1 MLHQKLLLQ
10 LTRIDR
16 DENLNRYRPAEIG
29 MALEDVDTPA
39 LLLDLD
45 NFEFNI
51 QLMAD
56 LVKKFKINHR
66 PHAKTHKSPVVAQK
80 QIAAGAVGQCCQKV
94 AEAEIL
100 VAGGVNDI
108 LVSNQIVGR
117 RKLDRLAG
125 LARNAKIRVCVD
137 DNDNI
142 NQINAAARRFNSSIE
157 VLVEIDIGAGR
168 CGVIPGKTAVDL
180 AQSITKSSNLTFGGL
195 QAYQGRAQH
204 IRGFGE
210 RKLAIEKAGNL
221 VQKTI
226 NLLSEA
232 DLDCRLVTG
241 AGTGTFQFEAS
252 SGIWNELQ
260 AGSYCF
266 MDADYGLNLDETGEF
281 IDTFRNSLFIWS
293 TIMSHSAK
301 DRAVV
306 DAGHKAASV
315 DSGLPHVADLQ
326 DVTYVSASDEHGSL
340 ALGADA
346 IGVKIGQKIRLIPG
360 HCDPTVNLH
369 DWYIG
374 IRNGIVESIWSV
386 EARGAAF

>member
-1 MLHQKLLLQ
+1 MNK
-10 LTRIDR
+10 
-16 DENLNRYRPAEIG
+16 YRPAEIG

-45 NFEFNI
+45 AFEFNI
-51 QLMAD
+51 QLMAGFA
-56 LVKKFKINHR
+56 KKFGINHR

-100 VAGGVNDI
+100 VAGGVSDV

-125 LARNAKIRVCVD
+125 LARNANISVCVD
-137 DNDNI
+137 DQDNI
-142 NQINAAARRFNSSIE
+142 NQINAAAKRFNATID

-168 CGVIPGKTAVDL
+168 CGVVPGKAAVEL
-180 AQSITKSSNLTFGGL
+180 AQIIAKNSNLTFGGL

-210 RKLAIEKAGNL
+210 RKIAIEKAGKL
-221 VQKTI
+221 VQETI
-226 NLLSEA
+226 HLLSEA
-232 DLDCRLVTG
+232 GLECRLVTG
-241 AGTGTFQFEAS
+241 AGTGTFQFEAV

-266 MDADYGLNLDETGEF
+266 MDADYGLNLNETGEF
-281 IDTFRNSLFIWS
+281 INTFRNSLFIWS
-293 TIMSHSAK
+293 TIMSHPTK

-306 DAGHKAASV
+306 DAGHKATSIE
-315 DSGLPHVADLQ
+315 SGLPLVADLK
-326 DVTYVSASDEHGSL
+326 DVKYVSASDEHGSL
-340 ALGADA
+340 ALGRDA
-346 IGVKIGQKIRLIPG
+346 IDLKIGKKIRLIPG

-374 IRNGIVESIWSV
+374 IRNGMVEAIWPV

>member
-1 MLHQKLLLQ
+1 MNK
-10 LTRIDR
+10 
-16 DENLNRYRPAEIG
+16 YRPAEIG

-266 MDADYGLNLDETGEF
+266 MDADYGLNLDENGEF

-374 IRNGIVESIWSV
+374 IRNGVVESIWSV

>member
-1 MLHQKLLLQ
+1 MNK
-10 LTRIDR
+10 
-16 DENLNRYRPAEIG
+16 YRPAEIG

-45 NFEFNI
+45 AFEFNI
-51 QLMAD
+51 QLMAGFA
-56 LVKKFKINHR
+56 KKFGINHR

-100 VAGGVNDI
+100 VAGGVSDV

-125 LARNAKIRVCVD
+125 LARNANIRVCVD
-137 DNDNI
+137 DQDNI
-142 NQINAAARRFNSSIE
+142 NQINAAAKRFNATID

-168 CGVIPGKTAVDL
+168 CGVVPGKAAVEL
-180 AQSITKSSNLTFGGL
+180 AQIIAKNSNLTFGGL

-210 RKLAIEKAGNL
+210 RKIAIEKAGKL
-221 VQKTI
+221 VQETI
-226 NLLSEA
+226 HLLSEA
-232 DLDCRLVTG
+232 GLECRLVTG
-241 AGTGTFQFEAS
+241 AGTGTFQFEAD

-266 MDADYGLNLDETGEF
+266 MDADYGLNLNETGEF
-281 IDTFRNSLFIWS
+281 INTFRNSLFIWS
-293 TIMSHSAK
+293 TIMSHPTK

-306 DAGHKAASV
+306 DAGHKATSIE
-315 DSGLPHVADLQ
+315 SGLPLVADLK
-326 DVTYVSASDEHGSL
+326 DVKYVSASDEHGSL
-340 ALGADA
+340 ALGRDA
-346 IGVKIGQKIRLIPG
+346 IDLKIGQKIRLIPG

-374 IRNGIVESIWSV
+374 IRNGMVEAIWPV

>member
-1 MLHQKLLLQ
+1 MNK
-10 LTRIDR
+10 
-16 DENLNRYRPAEIG
+16 YRPAEIG

-45 NFEFNI
+45 AFEFNI
-51 QLMAD
+51 QLMAGFA
-56 LVKKFKINHR
+56 KKFGINHR

-100 VAGGVNDI
+100 VAGGVSDV

-125 LARNAKIRVCVD
+125 LARNANISVCVD
-137 DNDNI
+137 DKDNI
-142 NQINAAARRFNSSIE
+142 NQINAAAKRFNAKID

-168 CGVIPGKTAVDL
+168 CGVVPGKAAVEL
-180 AQSITKSSNLTFGGL
+180 AQIIAKNSNLTFGGL

-210 RKLAIEKAGNL
+210 RKIAIEKAGKL
-221 VQKTI
+221 VQETI
-226 NLLSEA
+226 YLLSEA
-232 DLDCRLVTG
+232 GLECRLVTG
-241 AGTGTFQFEAS
+241 AGTGTFQFEAD

-266 MDADYGLNLDETGEF
+266 MDADYGLNLNETGEF

-293 TIMSHSAK
+293 TIMSHPTK

-306 DAGHKAASV
+306 DAGHKATSIE
-315 DSGLPHVADLQ
+315 SGLPLVADLK
-326 DVTYVSASDEHGSL
+326 DVKYVSASDEHGSL
-340 ALGADA
+340 VLGRDA
-346 IGVKIGQKIRLIPG
+346 IDVKIGQKIRLIPG

-374 IRNGIVESIWSV
+374 IRNGIVESVWPV

>member
-1 MLHQKLLLQ
+1 MNK
-10 LTRIDR
+10 
-16 DENLNRYRPAEIG
+16 YRPAEIG

-45 NFEFNI
+45 AFEFNI
-51 QLMAD
+51 QLMAGFA
-56 LVKKFKINHR
+56 KKFGINHR

-100 VAGGVNDI
+100 VAGGVSDV

-125 LARNAKIRVCVD
+125 LARNANISVCVD
-137 DNDNI
+137 DKDNI
-142 NQINAAARRFNSSIE
+142 NQINAAAKRFNAKIA

-168 CGVIPGKTAVDL
+168 CGVVPGKAAVEL
-180 AQSITKSSNLTFGGL
+180 AQIIAKNSNLTFGGL

-210 RKLAIEKAGNL
+210 RKIAIEKAGKL
-221 VQKTI
+221 VQETI
-226 NLLSEA
+226 HLLSEA
-232 DLDCRLVTG
+232 GLECRLVTG
-241 AGTGTFQFEAS
+241 AGTGTFQFEAD

-266 MDADYGLNLDETGEF
+266 MDADYGLNLNETGEF
-281 IDTFRNSLFIWS
+281 INTFRNSLFIWS
-293 TIMSHSAK
+293 TIMSHPTK

-306 DAGHKAASV
+306 DAGHKATSIE
-315 DSGLPHVADLQ
+315 SGLPLVADLK
-326 DVTYVSASDEHGSL
+326 DVKYVSASDEHGSL
-340 ALGADA
+340 ALGRDA
-346 IGVKIGQKIRLIPG
+346 IDLKIGKKIRLIPG

-374 IRNGIVESIWSV
+374 IRNGMVEAIWPV

>member
-1 MLHQKLLLQ
+1 MNK
-10 LTRIDR
+10 
-16 DENLNRYRPAEIG
+16 YRPAEIG

-45 NFEFNI
+45 AFEFNI
-51 QLMAD
+51 QLMAGFA
-56 LVKKFKINHR
+56 KKFGINHR

-100 VAGGVNDI
+100 VAGGVSDV

-125 LARNAKIRVCVD
+125 LARNANISVCID
-137 DNDNI
+137 DQDNI
-142 NQINAAARRFNSSIE
+142 NQINAAAKRFNATID

-168 CGVIPGKTAVDL
+168 CGVVPGKAAVEL
-180 AQSITKSSNLTFGGL
+180 AQIIAKNSNLTFGGL

-210 RKLAIEKAGNL
+210 RKIAIEKAGKL
-221 VQKTI
+221 VQETI
-226 NLLSEA
+226 HLLSEA
-232 DLDCRLVTG
+232 GLECRLVTG
-241 AGTGTFQFEAS
+241 AGTGTFQFEAD

-266 MDADYGLNLDETGEF
+266 MDADYGLNLNETGEF
-281 IDTFRNSLFIWS
+281 INTFRNSLFIWS
-293 TIMSHSAK
+293 TIMSHPTK

-306 DAGHKAASV
+306 DAGHKATSIE
-315 DSGLPHVADLQ
+315 SGLPLVADLK
-326 DVTYVSASDEHGSL
+326 DVKYVSASDEHGSL
-340 ALGADA
+340 ALGRDA
-346 IGVKIGQKIRLIPG
+346 IDVKIGQKIRLIPG

-374 IRNGIVESIWSV
+374 IRNGVVESIWPV

>member
-1 MLHQKLLLQ
+1 
-10 LTRIDR
+10 
-16 DENLNRYRPAEIG
+16 

-45 NFEFNI
+45 AFEFNI
-51 QLMAD
+51 QLMAGFA
-56 LVKKFKINHR
+56 KKFGINHR

-100 VAGGVNDI
+100 VAGGVSDV

-125 LARNAKIRVCVD
+125 LARNANIIVCVD
-137 DNDNI
+137 DKDNI
-142 NQINAAARRFNSSIE
+142 NQINAAAKRFNAKID

-168 CGVIPGKTAVDL
+168 CGVAPGKAAVEL
-180 AQSITKSSNLTFGGL
+180 AQIIAKNSNLTFGGL

-210 RKLAIEKAGNL
+210 RKIAIEKAGKL
-221 VQKTI
+221 VQKTVH
-226 NLLSEA
+226 LLSEA
-232 DLDCRLVTG
+232 GLECRLITG
-241 AGTGTFQFEAS
+241 AGTGTFQFEAD

-266 MDADYGLNLDETGEF
+266 MDADYGLNLNETGEF
-281 IDTFRNSLFIWS
+281 INTFRNSLFIWA
-293 TIMSHSAK
+293 TIMSHPTK

-306 DAGHKAASV
+306 DAGHKATSIE
-315 DSGLPHVADLQ
+315 SGLPLVADLKG
-326 DVTYVSASDEHGSL
+326 VKYVSASDEHGSL
-340 ALGADA
+340 MLGGDA
-346 IGVKIGQKIRLIPG
+346 IDLKIGQKIRLIPG

-374 IRNGIVESIWSV
+374 IRDGMVESIWPV

>member
-1 MLHQKLLLQ
+1 MNK
-10 LTRIDR
+10 
-16 DENLNRYRPAEIG
+16 YRPAEIG

-45 NFEFNI
+45 AFEFNI
-51 QLMAD
+51 QLMAGFA
-56 LVKKFKINHR
+56 KKFGINHR

-100 VAGGVNDI
+100 VAGGVSDV

-125 LARNAKIRVCVD
+125 LARNANISVCVD
-137 DNDNI
+137 DQDNI
-142 NQINAAARRFNSSIE
+142 NQINAAAKRFNAKID

-168 CGVIPGKTAVDL
+168 CGVVPGKAAVEL
-180 AQSITKSSNLTFGGL
+180 AQIIAKNSNLTFGGL

-210 RKLAIEKAGNL
+210 RKIAIEKAGKL
-221 VQKTI
+221 VQETI
-226 NLLSEA
+226 HLLSEA
-232 DLDCRLVTG
+232 GLECRLVTG
-241 AGTGTFQFEAS
+241 AGTGTFQFEAD

-266 MDADYGLNLDETGEF
+266 MDADYGLNLNETGEF

-293 TIMSHSAK
+293 TIMSHPTK

-306 DAGHKAASV
+306 DAGHKATSIE
-315 DSGLPHVADLQ
+315 SGLPLVADLK
-326 DVTYVSASDEHGSL
+326 DVKYVSASDEHGSL
-340 ALGADA
+340 VLGRDA
-346 IGVKIGQKIRLIPG
+346 IDVKIGQKIRLIPG

-374 IRNGIVESIWSV
+374 IRNGMVEAIWPV

>member
-1 MLHQKLLLQ
+1 
-10 LTRIDR
+10 
-16 DENLNRYRPAEIG
+16 
-29 MALEDVDTPA
+29 MAVEDVDTPA

-45 NFEFNI
+45 AFEFNI
-51 QLMAD
+51 QLMAS
-56 LVKKFKINHR
+56 LVKKFEIKHR
-66 PHAKTHKSPVVAQK
+66 PHAKTHKSPVVARK

-100 VAGGVNDI
+100 VAGGIDNV
-108 LVSNQIVGR
+108 LVSNQIVGQ

-125 LARNAKIRVCVD
+125 LALNANISVCVD
-137 DNDNI
+137 DHDNI
-142 NQINAAARRFNSSIE
+142 DEIYASAKRFNSNIE

-168 CGVIPGKTAVDL
+168 CGVVPGRAAVEL
-180 AQSITKSSNLTFGGL
+180 ARSIANSSNLTFGGL
-195 QAYQGRAQH
+195 QAYQGKAQH

-210 RKLAIEKAGNL
+210 RKIAIEKAGKL

-226 NLLSEA
+226 NLLSES
-232 DLDCRLVTG
+232 DLECRLVTG
-241 AGTGTFQFEAS
+241 AGTGTFQFEAG

-266 MDADYGLNLDETGEF
+266 MDADYGLNLNESGEF

-293 TIMSHSAK
+293 TIMSHPTK

-306 DAGHKAASV
+306 DAGHKAASI
-315 DSGLPHVADLQ
+315 DSGLPHVAYLK

-340 ALGADA
+340 TLGANATD
-346 IGVKIGQKIRLIPG
+346 VKIGQKIRLIPG

-369 DWYIG
+369 DWYVG
-374 IRNGIVESIWSV
+374 IRNGIVESIWPV

>member
-1 MLHQKLLLQ
+1 MNK
-10 LTRIDR
+10 
-16 DENLNRYRPAEIG
+16 YRPAEIG

-45 NFEFNI
+45 AFEFNI
-51 QLMAD
+51 QLMAGFA
-56 LVKKFKINHR
+56 KKFGINHR

-100 VAGGVNDI
+100 VAGGVSNV

-125 LARNAKIRVCVD
+125 LARNANIRVCVD
-137 DNDNI
+137 DQDNI
-142 NQINAAARRFNSSIE
+142 NQINAAAKRFNAKID

-168 CGVIPGKTAVDL
+168 CGVVPGKAAVEL
-180 AQSITKSSNLTFGGL
+180 AQIIAKNSNLTFGGL

-210 RKLAIEKAGNL
+210 RKIAIEKAGKL
-221 VQKTI
+221 VQETI
-226 NLLSEA
+226 HLLSEA
-232 DLDCRLVTG
+232 GLECRLVTG
-241 AGTGTFQFEAS
+241 AGTGTFQFEAD

-266 MDADYGLNLDETGEF
+266 MDADYGLNLNETGEF
-281 IDTFRNSLFIWS
+281 INTFRNSLFIWS
-293 TIMSHSAK
+293 TIMSHPTK

-306 DAGHKAASV
+306 DAGHKATSIE
-315 DSGLPHVADLQ
+315 SGLPLVADLK
-326 DVTYVSASDEHGSL
+326 DVKYVSASDEHGSL
-340 ALGADA
+340 ALGRDA
-346 IGVKIGQKIRLIPG
+346 IDLKIGQKIRLIPG

-374 IRNGIVESIWSV
+374 IRNGMVEAIWPV

>member
-1 MLHQKLLLQ
+1 MNK
-10 LTRIDR
+10 
-16 DENLNRYRPAEIG
+16 YRPAEIG

-45 NFEFNI
+45 AFEFNI
-51 QLMAD
+51 QLMAGFA
-56 LVKKFKINHR
+56 KKFGINHR

-100 VAGGVNDI
+100 VAGGVSDV

-125 LARNAKIRVCVD
+125 LARNANIRVCVD
-137 DNDNI
+137 DQDNI
-142 NQINAAARRFNSSIE
+142 NQINAAAKRFNATID

-168 CGVIPGKTAVDL
+168 CGVVPGKAAVEL
-180 AQSITKSSNLTFGGL
+180 AQIIAKNSNLTFGGL

-210 RKLAIEKAGNL
+210 RKIAIEKAGKL
-221 VQKTI
+221 VQETI
-226 NLLSEA
+226 HLLSEA
-232 DLDCRLVTG
+232 GLECRLVTG
-241 AGTGTFQFEAS
+241 AGTGTFQFEAD

-266 MDADYGLNLDETGEF
+266 MDADYGLNLNETGEF
-281 IDTFRNSLFIWS
+281 INTFRNSLFIWS
-293 TIMSHSAK
+293 TIMSHPTK

-306 DAGHKAASV
+306 DAGHKATSIE
-315 DSGLPHVADLQ
+315 SGLPLVADLK
-326 DVTYVSASDEHGSL
+326 DVKYVSASDEHGSL
-340 ALGADA
+340 ALGRDA
-346 IGVKIGQKIRLIPG
+346 IDLKIGKKIRLIPG

-374 IRNGIVESIWSV
+374 IRNGMVEAIWPV

>member
-1 MLHQKLLLQ
+1 MNK
-10 LTRIDR
+10 
-16 DENLNRYRPAEIG
+16 YRPAEIG

-45 NFEFNI
+45 AFEFNI

-125 LARNAKIRVCVD
+125 LARNSKISVCVD
-137 DNDNI
+137 NDDNI

-301 DRAVV
+301 NRAVV

>member
-1 MLHQKLLLQ
+1 MNK
-10 LTRIDR
+10 
-16 DENLNRYRPAEIG
+16 YRPAEIG

-45 NFEFNI
+45 AFEFNI
-51 QLMAD
+51 QLMAGFA
-56 LVKKFKINHR
+56 KKFGIKHR

-100 VAGGVNDI
+100 VAGGVSDV

-125 LARNAKIRVCVD
+125 LARNANIRVCVD
-137 DNDNI
+137 DQDNI
-142 NQINAAARRFNSSIE
+142 NQINAAAKRFNAKID

-168 CGVIPGKTAVDL
+168 CGVVPGKAAVEL
-180 AQSITKSSNLTFGGL
+180 AQIIAKNSNLTFGGL

-210 RKLAIEKAGNL
+210 RKIAIEKAGKL
-221 VQKTI
+221 VQETI
-226 NLLSEA
+226 HLLSEA
-232 DLDCRLVTG
+232 GLECRLVTG
-241 AGTGTFQFEAS
+241 AGTGTFQFEAD

-266 MDADYGLNLDETGEF
+266 MDADYGLNLNETGEF
-281 IDTFRNSLFIWS
+281 INTFRNSLFIWS
-293 TIMSHSAK
+293 TIMSHPTK

-306 DAGHKAASV
+306 DAGHKATSIE
-315 DSGLPHVADLQ
+315 SGLPLVADLK
-326 DVTYVSASDEHGSL
+326 DVKYVSASDEHGSL
-340 ALGADA
+340 ALGRDA
-346 IGVKIGQKIRLIPG
+346 IDLKIGQKIRLIPG

-374 IRNGIVESIWSV
+374 IRNGMVEAIWPV

>member
-1 MLHQKLLLQ
+1 MNK
-10 LTRIDR
+10 
-16 DENLNRYRPAEIG
+16 YRPAEIG

-45 NFEFNI
+45 AFEFNI
-51 QLMAD
+51 QLMAGFA
-56 LVKKFKINHR
+56 KKFGINHR

-100 VAGGVNDI
+100 VAGGVSNV

-125 LARNAKIRVCVD
+125 LARNANISVCVD
-137 DNDNI
+137 DQDNI
-142 NQINAAARRFNSSIE
+142 NQINAAAKRFNAKID

-168 CGVIPGKTAVDL
+168 CGVVPGKAAVEL
-180 AQSITKSSNLTFGGL
+180 AQIIAKNSNLTFGGL

-210 RKLAIEKAGNL
+210 RKIAIEKAGKL
-221 VQKTI
+221 VQETI
-226 NLLSEA
+226 HLLSEA
-232 DLDCRLVTG
+232 GLECRLVTG
-241 AGTGTFQFEAS
+241 AGTGTFQFEAD

-266 MDADYGLNLDETGEF
+266 MDADYGLNLNETGEF
-281 IDTFRNSLFIWS
+281 INTFRNSLFIWS
-293 TIMSHSAK
+293 TIMSHPTK

-306 DAGHKAASV
+306 DAGHKATSIE
-315 DSGLPHVADLQ
+315 SGLPLVADLK
-326 DVTYVSASDEHGSL
+326 DVKYVSASDEHGSL
-340 ALGADA
+340 ALGRDA
-346 IGVKIGQKIRLIPG
+346 IDLKIGQKIRLIPG

-374 IRNGIVESIWSV
+374 IRNGIVESIWPV

>member
-1 MLHQKLLLQ
+1 MNK
-10 LTRIDR
+10 
-16 DENLNRYRPAEIG
+16 YRPAEIG

-45 NFEFNI
+45 AFEFNI
-51 QLMAD
+51 QLMAGFA
-56 LVKKFKINHR
+56 KKFGINHR

-100 VAGGVNDI
+100 VAGGVRDV

-125 LARNAKIRVCVD
+125 LARNANISVCVD
-137 DNDNI
+137 DQDNI
-142 NQINAAARRFNSSIE
+142 NQINAAAKRFNAKID

-168 CGVIPGKTAVDL
+168 CGVVPGKAAVEL
-180 AQSITKSSNLTFGGL
+180 AQIIAKNSNLTFGGL

-210 RKLAIEKAGNL
+210 RKIAIEKAGKL
-221 VQKTI
+221 VQETI
-226 NLLSEA
+226 HLLSEA
-232 DLDCRLVTG
+232 GLECRLVTG
-241 AGTGTFQFEAS
+241 AGTGTFQFEAD

-266 MDADYGLNLDETGEF
+266 MDADYGLNLNETGEF
-281 IDTFRNSLFIWS
+281 INTFRNSLFIWS
-293 TIMSHSAK
+293 TIMSHPTK

-306 DAGHKAASV
+306 DAGHKATSIE
-315 DSGLPHVADLQ
+315 SGLPLVADLK
-326 DVTYVSASDEHGSL
+326 DVKYVSASDEHGSL
-340 ALGADA
+340 ALGRDA
-346 IGVKIGQKIRLIPG
+346 IDLKIGQKIRLIPG

-374 IRNGIVESIWSV
+374 IRNGMVEAIWPV

>member
-1 MLHQKLLLQ
+1 MNK
-10 LTRIDR
+10 
-16 DENLNRYRPAEIG
+16 YRPAEIG

-45 NFEFNI
+45 AFEFNI
-51 QLMAD
+51 QLMAGFA
-56 LVKKFKINHR
+56 KKFGINHR

-100 VAGGVNDI
+100 VAGGVSDV

-125 LARNAKIRVCVD
+125 LARNANISVCVD
-137 DNDNI
+137 DKDNI
-142 NQINAAARRFNSSIE
+142 NQINAAAKRFNATID

-168 CGVIPGKTAVDL
+168 CGVVPGKAAVEL
-180 AQSITKSSNLTFGGL
+180 AQIIAKNSNLTFGGL

-210 RKLAIEKAGNL
+210 RKIAIEKAGKL
-221 VQKTI
+221 VQETI
-226 NLLSEA
+226 HLLSEA
-232 DLDCRLVTG
+232 GLECRLVTG
-241 AGTGTFQFEAS
+241 AGTGTFQFEAD

-266 MDADYGLNLDETGEF
+266 MDADYGLNLNETGEF
-281 IDTFRNSLFIWS
+281 INTFRNSLFIWS
-293 TIMSHSAK
+293 TIMSHPTK

-306 DAGHKAASV
+306 DAGHKATSIE
-315 DSGLPHVADLQ
+315 SGLPLVADLK
-326 DVTYVSASDEHGSL
+326 DVKYVSASDEHGSL
-340 ALGADA
+340 ALGRDA
-346 IGVKIGQKIRLIPG
+346 IDLKIGKKIRLIPG

-374 IRNGIVESIWSV
+374 IRNGIVESIWPV

>member
-1 MLHQKLLLQ
+1 MNK
-10 LTRIDR
+10 
-16 DENLNRYRPAEIG
+16 YRPAEIG

-45 NFEFNI
+45 AFEFNI
-51 QLMAD
+51 QLMAGFA
-56 LVKKFKINHR
+56 KKFGINHR

-100 VAGGVNDI
+100 VAGGVSDV

-125 LARNAKIRVCVD
+125 LARNANISVCID
-137 DNDNI
+137 DQDNI
-142 NQINAAARRFNSSIE
+142 NQINAAAKRFNATID

-168 CGVIPGKTAVDL
+168 CGVVPGKAAVEL
-180 AQSITKSSNLTFGGL
+180 AQIIAKNSNLTFGGL

-210 RKLAIEKAGNL
+210 RKIAIEKAGKL
-221 VQKTI
+221 VQETI
-226 NLLSEA
+226 HLLSEA
-232 DLDCRLVTG
+232 GLECRLVTG
-241 AGTGTFQFEAS
+241 AGTGTFQFEAD

-266 MDADYGLNLDETGEF
+266 MDADYGLNLNETGEF
-281 IDTFRNSLFIWS
+281 INTFRNSLFIWS
-293 TIMSHSAK
+293 TIMSHPTK

-306 DAGHKAASV
+306 DAGHKATSIE
-315 DSGLPHVADLQ
+315 SGLPLVADLK
-326 DVTYVSASDEHGSL
+326 DVKYVSASDEHGSL
-340 ALGADA
+340 VLGRDA
-346 IGVKIGQKIRLIPG
+346 IDVKIGQKIRLIPG

-374 IRNGIVESIWSV
+374 IRNGIVESIWPV

>member
-1 MLHQKLLLQ
+1 MNK
-10 LTRIDR
+10 
-16 DENLNRYRPAEIG
+16 YRPAEIG

-45 NFEFNI
+45 AFEFNI
-51 QLMAD
+51 QLMAGFA
-56 LVKKFKINHR
+56 KKFGINHR

-100 VAGGVNDI
+100 VAGGVSDV

-125 LARNAKIRVCVD
+125 LARNANISVCVD
-137 DNDNI
+137 DKDNI
-142 NQINAAARRFNSSIE
+142 NQINAAAKRFNAKID

-168 CGVIPGKTAVDL
+168 CGVVPGKAAVEL
-180 AQSITKSSNLTFGGL
+180 AQIIAKNSNLTFGGL

-210 RKLAIEKAGNL
+210 RKIAIEKAGKL
-221 VQKTI
+221 VQETI
-226 NLLSEA
+226 HLLSEA
-232 DLDCRLVTG
+232 GLECRLVTG
-241 AGTGTFQFEAS
+241 AGTGTFQFEAD

-266 MDADYGLNLDETGEF
+266 MDADYGLNLSETGEF

-293 TIMSHSAK
+293 TIMSHPTK

-306 DAGHKAASV
+306 DAGHKATSIE
-315 DSGLPHVADLQ
+315 SGLPLVADLK
-326 DVTYVSASDEHGSL
+326 DVKYVSASDEHGSL
-340 ALGADA
+340 ALGRDA
-346 IGVKIGQKIRLIPG
+346 IDLKIGQKIRLIPG

-374 IRNGIVESIWSV
+374 IRNGMVEAIWPV

>member
-1 MLHQKLLLQ
+1 MNK
-10 LTRIDR
+10 
-16 DENLNRYRPAEIG
+16 YRPAEIG

-45 NFEFNI
+45 AFEFNI
-51 QLMAD
+51 QLMAGFA
-56 LVKKFKINHR
+56 KKFGINHR

-100 VAGGVNDI
+100 VAGGVSDV

-125 LARNAKIRVCVD
+125 LARNANISVCVD
-137 DNDNI
+137 DQDNI
-142 NQINAAARRFNSSIE
+142 NQINAAAKRFNAKID

-168 CGVIPGKTAVDL
+168 CGVVPGKAAVEL
-180 AQSITKSSNLTFGGL
+180 AQIIAKNSNLTFGGL

-210 RKLAIEKAGNL
+210 RKIAIEKAGKL
-221 VQKTI
+221 VQETI
-226 NLLSEA
+226 HLLSEA
-232 DLDCRLVTG
+232 GLECRLVTG
-241 AGTGTFQFEAS
+241 AGTGTFQFEAD

-266 MDADYGLNLDETGEF
+266 MDADYGLNLNETGEF
-281 IDTFRNSLFIWS
+281 INTFRNSLFIWS
-293 TIMSHSAK
+293 TIMSHPTK

-306 DAGHKAASV
+306 DAGHKATSIE
-315 DSGLPHVADLQ
+315 SGLPLVADLK
-326 DVTYVSASDEHGSL
+326 DVKYVSASDEHGSL
-340 ALGADA
+340 VLGRDA
-346 IGVKIGQKIRLIPG
+346 IDVKIGQKIRLIPG

-374 IRNGIVESIWSV
+374 IRNGMVEAIWPV

>member
-1 MLHQKLLLQ
+1 
-10 LTRIDR
+10 
-16 DENLNRYRPAEIG
+16 LNKYRPAEIG

-45 NFEFNI
+45 AFEFNI
-51 QLMAD
+51 QLMAGFA
-56 LVKKFKINHR
+56 KKFGINHR

-100 VAGGVNDI
+100 VAGGVSDV

-125 LARNAKIRVCVD
+125 LARNANISVCVD
-137 DNDNI
+137 DQDNI
-142 NQINAAARRFNSSIE
+142 NQINAAAKRFNAKID

-168 CGVIPGKTAVDL
+168 CGVVPGKAAVEL
-180 AQSITKSSNLTFGGL
+180 AQIIAKNSNLTFGGL

-210 RKLAIEKAGNL
+210 RKIAIEKAGKL
-221 VQKTI
+221 VQETI
-226 NLLSEA
+226 HLLSEA
-232 DLDCRLVTG
+232 GLECRLVTG
-241 AGTGTFQFEAS
+241 AGTGTFQFEAD

-266 MDADYGLNLDETGEF
+266 MDADYGLNLNETGEF
-281 IDTFRNSLFIWS
+281 INTFRNSLFIWS
-293 TIMSHSAK
+293 TIMSHPTK

-306 DAGHKAASV
+306 DAGHKATSIE
-315 DSGLPHVADLQ
+315 SGLPLVADLK
-326 DVTYVSASDEHGSL
+326 DVKYVSASDEHGSL
-340 ALGADA
+340 ALGRDA
-346 IGVKIGQKIRLIPG
+346 IDLKIGKKIRLIPG

-374 IRNGIVESIWSV
+374 IRNGMVEAIWPV

>member
-1 MLHQKLLLQ
+1 MNK
-10 LTRIDR
+10 
-16 DENLNRYRPAEIG
+16 YRPAEIG

-45 NFEFNI
+45 AFEFNI
-51 QLMAD
+51 QLMAGFA
-56 LVKKFKINHR
+56 KKFGINHR

-100 VAGGVNDI
+100 VAGGVSDV

-125 LARNAKIRVCVD
+125 LARNANIRVCVD
-137 DNDNI
+137 DQDNI
-142 NQINAAARRFNSSIE
+142 NQINAAAKRFNATID
-157 VLVEIDIGAGR
+157 VLAEIDIGAGR
-168 CGVIPGKTAVDL
+168 CGVVPGKAAVEL
-180 AQSITKSSNLTFGGL
+180 AQIIAKNSNLTFGGL

-210 RKLAIEKAGNL
+210 RKIAIEKAGKL
-221 VQKTI
+221 VQETI
-226 NLLSEA
+226 HLLSEA
-232 DLDCRLVTG
+232 GLECRLVTG
-241 AGTGTFQFEAS
+241 AGTGTFQFEAD

-266 MDADYGLNLDETGEF
+266 MDADYGLNLNETGEF
-281 IDTFRNSLFIWS
+281 INTFRNSLFIWS
-293 TIMSHSAK
+293 TIMSHPTK

-306 DAGHKAASV
+306 DAGHKATSIE
-315 DSGLPHVADLQ
+315 SGLPLVADLK
-326 DVTYVSASDEHGSL
+326 DVKYVSASDEHGSL
-340 ALGADA
+340 ALGRDA
-346 IGVKIGQKIRLIPG
+346 IDVKIGQKIRLIPG

-374 IRNGIVESIWSV
+374 IRNGMVEAIWPV

>member
-1 MLHQKLLLQ
+1 MNK
-10 LTRIDR
+10 
-16 DENLNRYRPAEIG
+16 YRPAEIG

-45 NFEFNI
+45 AFEFNI
-51 QLMAD
+51 QLMAGFA
-56 LVKKFKINHR
+56 KKFGINHR

-80 QIAAGAVGQCCQKV
+80 QIAAGAVGQCFQKV

-100 VAGGVNDI
+100 VAGGVSNV

-125 LARNAKIRVCVD
+125 LARNANISVCVD
-137 DNDNI
+137 DQDNI
-142 NQINAAARRFNSSIE
+142 NQINAAAKRFNATID

-168 CGVIPGKTAVDL
+168 CGVVPGKAAVEL
-180 AQSITKSSNLTFGGL
+180 AQIIAKNSNLTFGGL

-210 RKLAIEKAGNL
+210 RKIAIEKAGKL
-221 VQKTI
+221 VQETI
-226 NLLSEA
+226 HLLSEA
-232 DLDCRLVTG
+232 GLECRLVTG
-241 AGTGTFQFEAS
+241 AGTGTFQFEAD

-266 MDADYGLNLDETGEF
+266 MDADYGLNLNETGEF
-281 IDTFRNSLFIWS
+281 INTFRNSLFIWS
-293 TIMSHSAK
+293 TIMSHPTK

-306 DAGHKAASV
+306 DAGHKATSIE
-315 DSGLPHVADLQ
+315 SGLPLVADLK
-326 DVTYVSASDEHGSL
+326 DVKYVSASDEHGSL
-340 ALGADA
+340 ALGRDA
-346 IGVKIGQKIRLIPG
+346 IDLKIGKKIRLIPG

-374 IRNGIVESIWSV
+374 IRNGMVEAIWPV

>member
-1 MLHQKLLLQ
+1 MNK
-10 LTRIDR
+10 
-16 DENLNRYRPAEIG
+16 YRPAEIG

-45 NFEFNI
+45 AFEFNI

-100 VAGGVNDI
+100 VAGGVNDV

-125 LARNAKIRVCVD
+125 LARNSKISVCVD
-137 DNDNI
+137 NDDNI
-142 NQINAAARRFNSSIE
+142 NQINAAARRFNATIE

-210 RKLAIEKAGNL
+210 RKLAIEKAGKL

>member
-1 MLHQKLLLQ
+1 
-10 LTRIDR
+10 
-16 DENLNRYRPAEIG
+16 

-45 NFEFNI
+45 AFEFNI
-51 QLMAD
+51 QLMAGFA
-56 LVKKFKINHR
+56 KKFGINHR

-100 VAGGVNDI
+100 VAGGVSDV

-125 LARNAKIRVCVD
+125 LARNANISVCVD
-137 DNDNI
+137 DKDNI
-142 NQINAAARRFNSSIE
+142 NQINAAAKRFNAKID

-168 CGVIPGKTAVDL
+168 CGVAPGKAAVEL
-180 AQSITKSSNLTFGGL
+180 AQIIANNSNLTFGGL

-210 RKLAIEKAGNL
+210 RKIAIEKAGKL
-221 VQKTI
+221 VQKTVH
-226 NLLSEA
+226 LLSEA
-232 DLDCRLVTG
+232 GLECRLITG
-241 AGTGTFQFEAS
+241 AGTGTFQFEAD

-266 MDADYGLNLDETGEF
+266 MDADYGLNLNETGEF
-281 IDTFRNSLFIWS
+281 INTFRNSLFIWA
-293 TIMSHSAK
+293 TIMSHPTK

-306 DAGHKAASV
+306 DAGHKATSIE
-315 DSGLPHVADLQ
+315 SGLPLVADLKG
-326 DVTYVSASDEHGSL
+326 VKYVSASDEHGSL
-340 ALGADA
+340 MLGGDA
-346 IGVKIGQKIRLIPG
+346 IDVKIGQKIRLIPG

-374 IRNGIVESIWSV
+374 IRNGMVESIWPV

>member
-1 MLHQKLLLQ
+1 MNK
-10 LTRIDR
+10 
-16 DENLNRYRPAEIG
+16 YRPAEIG

-45 NFEFNI
+45 AFEFNI
-51 QLMAD
+51 QLMAGFA
-56 LVKKFKINHR
+56 KKFGINHR

-100 VAGGVNDI
+100 VAGGVSDV

-125 LARNAKIRVCVD
+125 LARNANISVCVD
-137 DNDNI
+137 DKDNI
-142 NQINAAARRFNSSIE
+142 NQINAAAKRFNAKID

-168 CGVIPGKTAVDL
+168 CGVVPGKAAVEL
-180 AQSITKSSNLTFGGL
+180 AQIIAKNSNLTFGGL

-210 RKLAIEKAGNL
+210 RKIAIEKAGKL
-221 VQKTI
+221 VQETI
-226 NLLSEA
+226 YLLSEA
-232 DLDCRLVTG
+232 GLECRLVTG
-241 AGTGTFQFEAS
+241 AGTGTFQFEAD

-266 MDADYGLNLDETGEF
+266 MDADYGLNLNETGEF

-293 TIMSHSAK
+293 TIMSHPTK
-301 DRAVV
+301 DRAVI
-306 DAGHKAASV
+306 DAGHKATSIE
-315 DSGLPHVADLQ
+315 SGLPLVADLK
-326 DVTYVSASDEHGSL
+326 DVKYVSASDEHGSL
-340 ALGADA
+340 VLGRDA
-346 IGVKIGQKIRLIPG
+346 IDVKIGQKIRLIPG

-374 IRNGIVESIWSV
+374 IRNGIVESVWPV

>member
-1 MLHQKLLLQ
+1 MNK
-10 LTRIDR
+10 
-16 DENLNRYRPAEIG
+16 YRPAEIG

-45 NFEFNI
+45 AFEFNI
-51 QLMAD
+51 QLMAGFA
-56 LVKKFKINHR
+56 KKFGINHR

-100 VAGGVNDI
+100 VAGGVSDV

-125 LARNAKIRVCVD
+125 LARNANISVCVD
-137 DNDNI
+137 DQDNI
-142 NQINAAARRFNSSIE
+142 NQINAAAKRFNAKID

-168 CGVIPGKTAVDL
+168 CGVVPGKAAVAL
-180 AQSITKSSNLTFGGL
+180 AQIIAKNSNLTFGGL

-210 RKLAIEKAGNL
+210 RKIAIEKAGKL
-221 VQKTI
+221 VQETI
-226 NLLSEA
+226 HLLSEA
-232 DLDCRLVTG
+232 GLECRLVTG
-241 AGTGTFQFEAS
+241 AGTGTFQFEAD

-266 MDADYGLNLDETGEF
+266 MDADYGLNLNETGEF
-281 IDTFRNSLFIWS
+281 INTFRNSLFIWS
-293 TIMSHSAK
+293 TIMSHPTK

-306 DAGHKAASV
+306 DAGHKATSIE
-315 DSGLPHVADLQ
+315 SGLPLVADLK
-326 DVTYVSASDEHGSL
+326 DVKYVSASDEHGSL
-340 ALGADA
+340 ALGRDA
-346 IGVKIGQKIRLIPG
+346 IDLKIGKKIRLIPG

-374 IRNGIVESIWSV
+374 IRNGMVEAIWPV

>member
-1 MLHQKLLLQ
+1 M
-10 LTRIDR
+10 
-16 DENLNRYRPAEIG
+16 NRYRPAEIG

-39 LLLDLD
+39 LLLDL
-45 NFEFNI
+45 NAFEFNI
-51 QLMAD
+51 QLMAGF
-56 LVKKFKINHR
+56 VKKFGINHR

-100 VAGGVNDI
+100 VAGGVSDV

-125 LARNAKIRVCVD
+125 LARNANISVCVD
-137 DNDNI
+137 DKDNI
-142 NQINAAARRFNSSIE
+142 NQINAAAKRFNAKID

-168 CGVIPGKTAVDL
+168 CGVVPGKAAVEL
-180 AQSITKSSNLTFGGL
+180 AQIIANSSNLTFGGL

-210 RKLAIEKAGNL
+210 RKIAIEKAGKL
-221 VQKTI
+221 VQETI
-226 NLLSEA
+226 HLLSEA
-232 DLDCRLVTG
+232 GLECRLVTG
-241 AGTGTFQFEAS
+241 AGTGTFQFEAD

-266 MDADYGLNLDETGEF
+266 MDADYGLNLNETGEF

-293 TIMSHSAK
+293 TIMSHPTK

-306 DAGHKAASV
+306 DAGHKATSIE
-315 DSGLPHVADLQ
+315 SGLPLVADLK
-326 DVTYVSASDEHGSL
+326 DVKYISASDEHGSL
-340 ALGADA
+340 VLGRDA
-346 IGVKIGQKIRLIPG
+346 IDVKIGQKIRLIPG

-374 IRNGIVESIWSV
+374 IRNGIVESIWPV

>member
-1 MLHQKLLLQ
+1 M
-10 LTRIDR
+10 
-16 DENLNRYRPAEIG
+16 NRYRPAEIG

>member
-1 MLHQKLLLQ
+1 M
-10 LTRIDR
+10 
-16 DENLNRYRPAEIG
+16 NRYRPAEIG

-45 NFEFNI
+45 AFEFNI
-51 QLMAD
+51 QLMAGFA
-56 LVKKFKINHR
+56 KKFGINHR

-100 VAGGVNDI
+100 VAGGVSDV

-125 LARNAKIRVCVD
+125 LARNANISVCVD
-137 DNDNI
+137 DKDNI
-142 NQINAAARRFNSSIE
+142 NQINAAAKRFNAKID

-168 CGVIPGKTAVDL
+168 CGVVPGKAAVEL
-180 AQSITKSSNLTFGGL
+180 AQIIAKNSNLTFGGL

-210 RKLAIEKAGNL
+210 RKIAIEKAGKL
-221 VQKTI
+221 VQETI
-226 NLLSEA
+226 HLLSEA
-232 DLDCRLVTG
+232 GLECRLVTG
-241 AGTGTFQFEAS
+241 AGTGTFQFEAD

-266 MDADYGLNLDETGEF
+266 MDADYGLNLNETGEF

-293 TIMSHSAK
+293 TIMSHPTK

-306 DAGHKAASV
+306 DAGHKATSIE
-315 DSGLPHVADLQ
+315 SGLPLVADLK
-326 DVTYVSASDEHGSL
+326 DVKYVSASDEHGSL
-340 ALGADA
+340 ALGRDA
-346 IGVKIGQKIRLIPG
+346 IDLKIGQKIRLIPG

-374 IRNGIVESIWSV
+374 IRNGIVESIWPV

>member
-1 MLHQKLLLQ
+1 M
-10 LTRIDR
+10 
-16 DENLNRYRPAEIG
+16 NRYRPAEIG

-301 DRAVV
+301 NRAVV

>member
-1 MLHQKLLLQ
+1 MNK
-10 LTRIDR
+10 
-16 DENLNRYRPAEIG
+16 YRPAEIG

-100 VAGGVNDI
+100 VAGGVNDV

-374 IRNGIVESIWSV
+374 IRNGIVESLWSV

>member
-1 MLHQKLLLQ
+1 MNK
-10 LTRIDR
+10 
-16 DENLNRYRPAEIG
+16 YRPAEIG

-45 NFEFNI
+45 AFEFNI
-51 QLMAD
+51 QLMAGFA
-56 LVKKFKINHR
+56 KKFGINHR

-100 VAGGVNDI
+100 VAGGVSDV

-125 LARNAKIRVCVD
+125 LARNANISVCVD
-137 DNDNI
+137 DQDNI
-142 NQINAAARRFNSSIE
+142 NQINAAAKRFNAKID

-168 CGVIPGKTAVDL
+168 CGVVPGKAAVEL
-180 AQSITKSSNLTFGGL
+180 AQIIAKNSNLTFGGL

-210 RKLAIEKAGNL
+210 RKIAIEKAGKL
-221 VQKTI
+221 VQETI
-226 NLLSEA
+226 HLLSEA
-232 DLDCRLVTG
+232 GLECRLVTG
-241 AGTGTFQFEAS
+241 AGTGTFQFEAD

-266 MDADYGLNLDETGEF
+266 MDADYGLNLNETGEF
-281 IDTFRNSLFIWS
+281 INTFRNSLFIWS
-293 TIMSHSAK
+293 TIMSHPTK

-306 DAGHKAASV
+306 DAGHKATSIE
-315 DSGLPHVADLQ
+315 SGLPLVADLK
-326 DVTYVSASDEHGSL
+326 DVKYVSASDEHGSL
-340 ALGADA
+340 ALGRDA
-346 IGVKIGQKIRLIPG
+346 IDVKIGQKIRLIPG

-374 IRNGIVESIWSV
+374 IRNGMVEAIWPV

>member
-1 MLHQKLLLQ
+1 MNK
-10 LTRIDR
+10 
-16 DENLNRYRPAEIG
+16 YRPAEIG

-45 NFEFNI
+45 AFEFNI
-51 QLMAD
+51 QLMAGFA
-56 LVKKFKINHR
+56 KKFGINHR

-100 VAGGVNDI
+100 VAGGVSDV

-125 LARNAKIRVCVD
+125 LARNANISVCVD
-137 DNDNI
+137 DQDNI
-142 NQINAAARRFNSSIE
+142 NQINAAAKRFNAKID

-168 CGVIPGKTAVDL
+168 CGVVPGKAAVEL
-180 AQSITKSSNLTFGGL
+180 AQIIAKNSNLTFGGL

-210 RKLAIEKAGNL
+210 RKIAIEKAGKL
-221 VQKTI
+221 VQETI
-226 NLLSEA
+226 HLLSEA
-232 DLDCRLVTG
+232 GLECRLVTG
-241 AGTGTFQFEAS
+241 AGTGTFQFEAD

-266 MDADYGLNLDETGEF
+266 MDADYGLNLNETGEF
-281 IDTFRNSLFIWS
+281 INTFRNSLFIWS
-293 TIMSHSAK
+293 TIMSHPTK

-306 DAGHKAASV
+306 DAGHKATSIE
-315 DSGLPHVADLQ
+315 SGLPLVADLK
-326 DVTYVSASDEHGSL
+326 DVKYVSASDEHGSL
-340 ALGADA
+340 ALGRDA
-346 IGVKIGQKIRLIPG
+346 IDLKIGKKIRLIPG

-374 IRNGIVESIWSV
+374 IRNGMVEAIWPV

>member
-1 MLHQKLLLQ
+1 MNK
-10 LTRIDR
+10 
-16 DENLNRYRPAEIG
+16 YRPAEIG

-45 NFEFNI
+45 AFEFNI
-51 QLMAD
+51 QLMAGFA
-56 LVKKFKINHR
+56 KKFGINHR

-100 VAGGVNDI
+100 VAGGVSDV

-125 LARNAKIRVCVD
+125 LARNANISVCVD
-137 DNDNI
+137 DQDNI
-142 NQINAAARRFNSSIE
+142 NQINAAAKRFNATID

-168 CGVIPGKTAVDL
+168 CGVVPGKAAVEL
-180 AQSITKSSNLTFGGL
+180 AQIIAKNSNLTFGGL

-210 RKLAIEKAGNL
+210 RKIAIEKAGKL
-221 VQKTI
+221 VQETI
-226 NLLSEA
+226 HLLSEA
-232 DLDCRLVTG
+232 GLECRLVTG
-241 AGTGTFQFEAS
+241 AGTGTFQFEAD

-266 MDADYGLNLDETGEF
+266 MDADYGLNLNETGEF
-281 IDTFRNSLFIWS
+281 INTFRNSLFIWS
-293 TIMSHSAK
+293 TIMSHPTK

-306 DAGHKAASV
+306 DAGHKATSIE
-315 DSGLPHVADLQ
+315 SGLPLVADLK
-326 DVTYVSASDEHGSL
+326 DVKYVSASDEHGSL
-340 ALGADA
+340 VLGRDS
-346 IGVKIGQKIRLIPG
+346 IDLKIGQKIRLIPG

-374 IRNGIVESIWSV
+374 IRNGMVEAIWPV